1 MYSEEG
7 RVLPCFRCVSSCI
20 VSPFPPSSSHA
31 RHIDLRLARR
41 TSVHSTTRHTT
52 KLAAGSEMAEVGVFL
67 EDMAKLLTQFDVR
80 IVRVKQSLKT
90 AFHVDRKT
98 RSGAS

>member
-1 MYSEEG
+1 
-7 RVLPCFRCVSSCI
+7 
-20 VSPFPPSSSHA
+20 
-31 RHIDLRLARR
+31 
-41 TSVHSTTRHTT
+41 
-52 KLAAGSEMAEVGVFL
+52 MAEVGVFL
-67 EDMAKLLTQFDVR
+67 EDMAKLLTQFDVL